1 MDRRMDGVGVGV
13 LEVWKQLKLDHWV
26 QNQGGK
32 TREGGRTYRR
42 EEAENKK
49 NRGGIFRG
57 SRWKKSETRNSGEM
71 FLTRKRCSAGW
82 SNHDYF

>member
-49 NRGGIFRG
+49 TEEESFEGVTG
-57 SRWKKSETRNSGEM
+57 
-71 FLTRKRCSAGW
+71 KRVKCVTLEKCS
-82 SNHDYF
+82 